1 MKLFRRF
8 IEKMC
13 PTLEFKKEKRKRKR
27 RAPVNR
33 VQAFHEITSIQPYE
47 SQTLLKEMA
56 LNQSQTN

>member
-27 RAPVNR
+27 RAPVK
-33 VQAFHEITSIQPYE
+33 VCGIGYV
-47 SQTLLKEMA
+47 LKWFF
-56 LNQSQTN
+56 SY